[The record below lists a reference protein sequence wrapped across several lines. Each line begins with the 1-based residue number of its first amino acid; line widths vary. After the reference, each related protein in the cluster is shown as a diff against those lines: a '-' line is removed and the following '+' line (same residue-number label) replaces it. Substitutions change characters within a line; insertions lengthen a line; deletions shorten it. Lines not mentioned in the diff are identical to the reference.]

1 MKTKET
7 LSLIIWNE
15 WDKTKVHPVQALANT
30 ADLACLLHKKFCGNY
45 IYKKKKIAKKISE
58 ENDSLEEIIEDW
70 NDE

>member
-30 ADLACLLHKKFCGNY
+30 ADLACLLHKKFCGHY
-45 IYKKKKIAKKISE
+45 KKKKKIAKKISE